1 MSYPCVFRSEGK
13 APRQRED
20 SKFKMLDDSEF
31 DAIAAKILANKGIKN
46 ELTEEFNQFGTN
58 EEDLEQD
65 DESSADD
72 NLGSF

>member
-1 MSYPCVFRSEGK
+1 
-13 APRQRED
+13 
-20 SKFKMLDDSEF
+20 MLDDSEF

-72 NLGSF
+72 DLGSF